1 MTATTTTGAAFVPDD
16 RLAKRN
22 AWVLAIA
29 QALAGANGLAVVGTV
44 SIAASSFGYKEW
56 ATLPVTFFVIGL
68 WVGTLPFGAIARHYG
83 RRVTYLIGAGFGVLA
98 GLILMVAT
106 YKASLILLCL
116 GSASAGAYGAAYHS
130 YRFAAADTASDAF
143 KPKAISWVMA
153 GGVMAGFF
161 GPQLVI
167 LTKDLGAPYLFAAS
181 YLAQSVVAVIAA
193 IVLWFLRIPVP
204 PPASV
209 QVEQG
214 RPLPEIFSQPRLIVA
229 VVCGVVSYSMMNLV
243 MTSAPLAMVDCGH
256 SITDATLGL
265 QWHVIAMYGPSFFT
279 GSLIVRFG
287 VAKIMG
293 LGLAILGAGAVI
305 GWSGITVAHFW
316 TALVLLGLGW
326 NFAFVGATTLVT
338 TCHRPNERNKVQAVN
353 DFLIFGSMALG
364 SFSSGKLLA
373 NYGWA
378 TVNEVV
384 IPLVAVA
391 GALLLWQAL
400 SRRLEGAV

>member
-1 MTATTTTGAAFVPDD
+1 MTATTTTGPAFVPDD

-44 SIAASSFGYKEW
+44 SIAASSFGYKEL

-83 RRVTYLIGAGFGVLA
+83 RRVTYLIGTGFGALA
-98 GLILMVAT
+98 GLILMLAT
-106 YKASLILLCL
+106 YKASLVLLCL
-116 GSASAGAYGAAYHS
+116 GAASAGAYGAAYHS

-153 GGVMAGFF
+153 GGVMAGVF

-167 LTKDLGAPYLFAAS
+167 LTKDIGAPYLFAAS
-181 YLAQSVVAVIAA
+181 YLAQSAVAVIAA
-193 IVLWFLRIPVP
+193 IVLCFLRIPVP
-204 PPASV
+204 PPAAA

-214 RPLPEIFSQPRLIVA
+214 RPLPEIFRQPRLIVA

-279 GSLIVRFG
+279 GSLILRFG
-287 VAKIMG
+287 VGKIMG
-293 LGLAILGAGAVI
+293 IGLAVLAAGAVV
-305 GWSGITVAHFW
+305 GWSGLTVAHFW
-316 TALVLLGLGW
+316 TALILLGLGW

-338 TCHRPNERNKVQAVN
+338 ACHRPNERNKVQAVN
-353 DFLIFGSMALG
+353 DFLVFGSMALG
-364 SFSSGKLLA
+364 SFLSGKLLA

-400 SRRLEGAV
+400 SRRLEAAA